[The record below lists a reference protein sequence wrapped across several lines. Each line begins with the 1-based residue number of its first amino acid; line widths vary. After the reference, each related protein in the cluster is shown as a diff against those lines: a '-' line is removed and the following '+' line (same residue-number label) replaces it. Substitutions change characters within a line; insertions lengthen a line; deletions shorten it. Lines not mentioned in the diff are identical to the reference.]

1 LVKSF
6 VFPLKI
12 EALLLFFRMASSSNF
27 RLQNRTLMKAL
38 VSYLAVAALIVASS
52 FTVSQ
57 QKQLNQ
63 QSTTSCFSHFNVHRA
78 GKANIELAWTISS
91 ADVTQFVVER
101 SYDGDFYENVT
112 TVNFNGSSSYKSKDT
127 GVFPGVI
134 YYRVTAVKSDGTT
147 ECSPVETIRIMQHG

>member
-1 LVKSF
+1 
-6 VFPLKI
+6 
-12 EALLLFFRMASSSNF
+12 
-27 RLQNRTLMKAL
+27 MKAL

-57 QKQLNQ
+57 QKELNQ
-63 QSTTSCFSHFNVHRA
+63 DKATNCFSRINVHRN
-78 GKANIELAWTISS
+78 GKADVAITWSVSS
-91 ADVTQFVVER
+91 ADITQFEVER
-101 SYDGDFYENVT
+101 SYDGDFYENVN

>member
-1 LVKSF
+1 
-6 VFPLKI
+6 
-12 EALLLFFRMASSSNF
+12 
-27 RLQNRTLMKAL
+27 MKAL

-63 QSTTSCFSHFNVHRA
+63 HSVNSCFSRFNVHRA
-78 GKANIELAWTISS
+78 GKSNVELTWTVS
-91 ADVTQFVVER
+91 APGITQFVVER
-101 SYDGDFYENVT
+101 SYDGEFFDPVT
-112 TVNFNGSSSYKSKDT
+112 TLNFNGTSSYKSKDN

-147 ECSPVETIRIMQHG
+147 ECSPVESVRIVQHG